1 MSKSWNLPPM
11 KFNLGEKV
19 QFKFNGNELV
29 GVVEIADFGGS
40 LEHDY
45 HSYDIF
51 VAEDNCLYKH
61 IPEEVCSIACF

>member
-1 MSKSWNLPPM
+1 M

-29 GVVEIADFGGS
+29 GIVEIADFGGS

-61 IPEEVCSIACF
+61 IPEEVCRNACF